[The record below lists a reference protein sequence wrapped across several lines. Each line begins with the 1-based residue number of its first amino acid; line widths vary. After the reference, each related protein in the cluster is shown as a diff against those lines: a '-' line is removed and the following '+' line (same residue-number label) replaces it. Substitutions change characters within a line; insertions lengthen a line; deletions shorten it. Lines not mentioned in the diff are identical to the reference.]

1 MDNNKQYIREGQK
14 VTFSAQLEKG
24 DRRLTS
30 WIVYEGNQCDDNH
43 IVKEEKQIGT
53 EFSHIFEKAGEYTIV
68 SYGKRDE
75 INESTAIRAQV
86 EEEFIFEGIECLSP
100 ASICYKEEGVW
111 KVKIKIESREEREER
126 LKNKKR
132 EPKEGDV
139 GFQVKFKDNKIPTKL
154 EFRIK
159 FKGEAAQIIK
169 KGNAIWYT
177 PVYPNKKGEKF
188 DIIVKFSNTEIIE
201 PMVVLTELP
210 PFENV
215 VDHKNVGVTQITT
228 IPEGIQELRPRDSL
242 KLNFNPKLCFIAGEP
257 EINPSNLVWK
267 LNGNTLL
274 AKGTQIEIPREII
287 ANNKGENKV
296 EVFKNNAS
304 TKSIASYN
312 FSVVKNEIIKFD
324 VSETPKFGKE
334 VTFEVKEMT
343 FSKLEANEEVYWE
356 VRQGCNLV
364 PPVAGFTF
372 KHLFN
377 KEGVFKVRCYISDV
391 VVEKEYNI
399 IQPKILANTAKW
411 IDKDG
416 ASANILNTAGYD
428 QEVYVYVEHLEL
440 GGEEVVVEVYNA
452 KDKNTPIFTSKKIT
466 VPLDS
471 KNFTF
476 LYPIKKTYKGKTA
489 EEKKKEDKERKDFQ
503 IFFKIKSIGT
513 CVSSNDFEKNLL
525 TITNRGDVVNA
536 YFCDADD
543 TKIYRAIE
551 VGTIE
556 DLHFKLYMTNMLKR
570 EVEILFYIFKPF
582 PTTIPAKDCLNWV
595 HWEKIASH
603 FSKKQPFHTTKA
615 IVNNKGEIL
624 VKVPTSKL
632 IQIGDF
638 TSVVAVFKIMGS
650 DGKVKGAYLERRNTL
665 MLFSNKAL
673 THMKENF
680 APVKVKSS
688 KVDRVIIE
696 KIKVQEEKDIIPP
709 WLKIAIEKLKMAK
722 GTHESSKELFPFA
735 KECLLFSG
743 SNHNPD
749 DNVKGQWCAAFV
761 SWCLNAANQK
771 VGKKGGQR
779 LRSQAFIELAKS
791 KTEGLFKI
799 VDEPILGCIVVMTNY
814 EKETQKP
821 DGSGHI
827 TFLYGINGENLVCV
841 GGNQDSRLR
850 FSNYKR
856 SGVSYSFKKK
866 KGETYKFYQQK
877 FNCFLMPIDYPESLY
892 NKNIPIITAD
902 EANKKYGLNL
912 KTKENESTH

>member
-1 MDNNKQYIREGQK
+1 MDNSKQYIREGQK

-43 IVKEEKQIGT
+43 IVKEEKQVGI

-274 AKGTQIEIPREII
+274 AKGTQIEIPREQI
-287 ANNKGENKV
+287 ANCKKNNKV

-324 VSETPKFGKE
+324 VSETPKFGKK
-334 VTFEVKEMT
+334 VTFKVKEDKKYMI
-343 FSKLEANEEVYWE
+343 FPKLEANEEIYWE
-356 VRQGCNLV
+356 VKKGSIF
-364 PPVAGFTF
+364 VARGTGLTF
-372 KHLFN
+372 EHKFN
-377 KEGVFKVRCYISDV
+377 EEGDFQVRCYISDV
-391 VVEKEYNI
+391 VIEEKYNI
-399 IQPKILANTAKW
+399 KQPKILPNTAKW

-416 ASANILNTAGYD
+416 ASGNILKKAGYY
-428 QEVYVYVEHLEL
+428 QEVCAYIEHQELVGEKVSLFIYEKDTNQLIHTEKEFTIRNKKNICIPFTLEKPTVVKDVMQVYFRIKPINSEL
-440 GGEEVVVEVYNA
+440 NIKNIKNQTEEYLTVV
-452 KDKNTPIFTSKKIT
+452 
-466 VPLDS
+466 
-471 KNFTF
+471 
-476 LYPIKKTYKGKTA
+476 
-489 EEKKKEDKERKDFQ
+489 
-503 IFFKIKSIGT
+503 
-513 CVSSNDFEKNLL
+513 
-525 TITNRGDVVNA
+525 NRGDVVDA
-536 YFCDADD
+536 YFCDAND
-543 TKIYRAIE
+543 TKKYRAIE
-551 VGTIE
+551 VGTV
-556 DLHFKLYMTNMLKR
+556 DLHFKLYMTNMLKK
-570 EVEILFYIFKPF
+570 EVEILFYILWDKYPN
-582 PTTIPAKDCLNWV
+582 TTPMKDCLNWV
-595 HWEKIASH
+595 HWEKIAGY
-603 FSKKQPFHTTKA
+603 FSKKQPLHIAKA

-624 VKVPTSKL
+624 VEVPTKRL
-632 IQIGDF
+632 LQIKKF
-638 TSVVAVFKIMGS
+638 IRIFAVFKIMGS
-650 DGKVKGAYLERRNTL
+650 DGKVKGAYLESGNFLTL
-665 MLFSNKAL
+665 LPNNSL
-673 THMKENF
+673 THLEENF
-680 APVKVKSS
+680 APVKVLLE
-688 KVDRVIIE
+688 KVNNKVLRQEIGEESGVLDEMKKFVD
-696 KIKVQEEKDIIPP
+696 KHIKYSQEGIRNSMSE
-709 WLKIAIEKLKMAK
+709 
-722 GTHESSKELFPFA
+722 
-735 KECLLFSG
+735 
-743 SNHNPD
+743 
-749 DNVKGQWCAAFV
+749 
-761 SWCLNAANQK
+761 
-771 VGKKGGQR
+771 
-779 LRSQAFIELAKS
+779 
-791 KTEGLFKI
+791 EGLREL
-799 VDEPILGCIVVMTNY
+799 DCS
-814 EKETQKP
+814 ET
-821 DGSGHI
+821 
-827 TFLYGINGENLVCV
+827 V
-841 GGNQDSRLR
+841 
-850 FSNYKR
+850 
-856 SGVSYSFKKK
+856 
-866 KGETYKFYQQK
+866 
-877 FNCFLMPIDYPESLY
+877 
-892 NKNIPIITAD
+892 
-902 EANKKYGLNL
+902 
-912 KTKENESTH
+912 

>member
-43 IVKEEKQIGT
+43 IVKEEKQVGT

-100 ASICYKEEGVW
+100 TSICYKEEGVW
-111 KVKIKIESREEREER
+111 KVKRKIESREEREER
-126 LKNKKR
+126 IKNKKR

-228 IPEGIQELRPRDSL
+228 IPEGIQELRPKDSL

-312 FSVVKNEIIKFD
+312 FSVVKNEIIKFE

-416 ASANILNTAGYD
+416 ASGNILNTAGYD
-428 QEVYVYVEHLEL
+428 QEVYVYVEHLGL

-489 EEKKKEDKERKDFQ
+489 EEKKKEDKESKDFQ

-513 CVSSNDFEKNLL
+513 CVSPNDFEKNLL
-525 TITNRGDVVNA
+525 TITNRGDIVNA

-551 VGTIE
+551 VGTVK

-632 IQIGDF
+632 MQIGDF

-680 APVKVKSS
+680 APVKVLLEKVNNKVLRQEIGKESVDENTIYITRKWEKRITSYKKEDDNHAYSATYGTFVFGDIIGFICEPYGPETTESEQDQRIPIGTYNLEWHPKSGKFPKNVYTKEGRYVKKQGYS
-688 KVDRVIIE
+688 PNYINFPELNKGIIRIYNKDVPKGRGILLHAGFYGIWTEGCINPFRTLSEKIRDLNIELKESVELLFEIYDKIDKIGIE
-696 KIKVQEEKDIIPP
+696 KV
-709 WLKIAIEKLKMAK
+709 KI
-722 GTHESSKELFPFA
+722 
-735 KECLLFSG
+735 
-743 SNHNPD
+743 
-749 DNVKGQWCAAFV
+749 V
-761 SWCLNAANQK
+761 
-771 VGKKGGQR
+771 
-779 LRSQAFIELAKS
+779 
-791 KTEGLFKI
+791 I
-799 VDEPILGCIVVMTNY
+799 VDEINKPKS
-814 EKETQKP
+814 KE
-821 DGSGHI
+821 
-827 TFLYGINGENLVCV
+827 
-841 GGNQDSRLR
+841 
-850 FSNYKR
+850 
-856 SGVSYSFKKK
+856 
-866 KGETYKFYQQK
+866 
-877 FNCFLMPIDYPESLY
+877 
-892 NKNIPIITAD
+892 D
-902 EANKKYGLNL
+902 EKYGEII
-912 KTKENESTH
+912 KKRYR

>member
-1 MDNNKQYIREGQK
+1 M
-14 VTFSAQLEKG
+14 
-24 DRRLTS
+24 
-30 WIVYEGNQCDDNH
+30 
-43 IVKEEKQIGT
+43 GT
-53 EFSHIFEKAGEYTIV
+53 
-68 SYGKRDE
+68 R
-75 INESTAIRAQV
+75 
-86 EEEFIFEGIECLSP
+86 
-100 ASICYKEEGVW
+100 
-111 KVKIKIESREEREER
+111 
-126 LKNKKR
+126 
-132 EPKEGDV
+132 
-139 GFQVKFKDNKIPTKL
+139 
-154 EFRIK
+154 
-159 FKGEAAQIIK
+159 
-169 KGNAIWYT
+169 
-177 PVYPNKKGEKF
+177 
-188 DIIVKFSNTEIIE
+188 
-201 PMVVLTELP
+201 
-210 PFENV
+210 
-215 VDHKNVGVTQITT
+215 
-228 IPEGIQELRPRDSL
+228 
-242 KLNFNPKLCFIAGEP
+242 
-257 EINPSNLVWK
+257 
-267 LNGNTLL
+267 
-274 AKGTQIEIPREII
+274 
-287 ANNKGENKV
+287 
-296 EVFKNNAS
+296 
-304 TKSIASYN
+304 
-312 FSVVKNEIIKFD
+312 
-324 VSETPKFGKE
+324 
-334 VTFEVKEMT
+334 
-343 FSKLEANEEVYWE
+343 
-356 VRQGCNLV
+356 
-364 PPVAGFTF
+364 
-372 KHLFN
+372 
-377 KEGVFKVRCYISDV
+377 
-391 VVEKEYNI
+391 
-399 IQPKILANTAKW
+399 
-411 IDKDG
+411 
-416 ASANILNTAGYD
+416 
-428 QEVYVYVEHLEL
+428 
-440 GGEEVVVEVYNA
+440 
-452 KDKNTPIFTSKKIT
+452 
-466 VPLDS
+466 
-471 KNFTF
+471 
-476 LYPIKKTYKGKTA
+476 
-489 EEKKKEDKERKDFQ
+489 
-503 IFFKIKSIGT
+503 
-513 CVSSNDFEKNLL
+513 
-525 TITNRGDVVNA
+525 
-536 YFCDADD
+536 
-543 TKIYRAIE
+543 
-551 VGTIE
+551 E
-556 DLHFKLYMTNMLKR
+556 DLHFKPYMTNMLKR

-582 PTTIPAKDCLNWV
+582 PTTIPAKNCLNWV

-624 VKVPTSKL
+624 VEVPTSKL
-632 IQIGDF
+632 MRIGDF

>member
-43 IVKEEKQIGT
+43 IVKEEKLVGT

-228 IPEGIQELRPRDSL
+228 IPEGIQELPPRDSL

-476 LYPIKKTYKGKTA
+476 FYPIKKTYKGKTA

-582 PTTIPAKDCLNWV
+582 PTTIPAKNCLNWV

-624 VKVPTSKL
+624 VEVPTSKL
-632 IQIGDF
+632 MRIGDF